1 MSAAFASAL
10 PELESTLS
18 AALPEA
24 VRAMGASA
32 VQAVRA
38 RMLSG
43 YAQPVYATGALHAD
57 VRCHAEGAS
66 AIVGNTLPYAPMVHD
81 GTARMAARPYLQEGM
96 LGSAEALRDAAAQAL
111 AEFLHHS

>member
-10 PELESTLS
+10 PELESALS
-18 AALPEA
+18 SALPEA

-38 RMLSG
+38 RMLTG

-81 GTARMAARPYLQEGM
+81 GTARMAARPYLQDG
-96 LGSAEALRDAAAQAL
+96 LPGGAEAMRSADAQVL
-111 AEFLHHS
+111 ADLMQHP

>member
-10 PELESTLS
+10 PELESALS
-18 AALPEA
+18 SALPEA

-38 RMLSG
+38 RMLTG

-81 GTARMAARPYLQEGM
+81 GTARMAARPYLQDG
-96 LGSAEALRDAAAQAL
+96 LPGGAEAMRSAAAQVL
-111 AEFLHHS
+111 ADLMQHP